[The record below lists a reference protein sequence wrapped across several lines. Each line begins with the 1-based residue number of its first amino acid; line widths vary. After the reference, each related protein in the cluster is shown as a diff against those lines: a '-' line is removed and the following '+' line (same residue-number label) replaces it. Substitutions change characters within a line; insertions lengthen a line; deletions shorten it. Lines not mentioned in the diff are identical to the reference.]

1 MTEEETPLDHGLVA
15 PLALP
20 PDSKVPD
27 PETGASNDAEY
38 DLYFRI
44 VRDDPGLLE
53 WSRTCMRIDRELLED
68 LERTSLSAE
77 EKYRVLQGLVTVY
90 GITLERWVTAGDAAL
105 AATEAPLRRSR
116 DEEEDR

>member
-1 MTEEETPLDHGLVA
+1 MTEDEGLDYGLVS

-27 PETGASNDAEY
+27 PHTGASTEAEY

-44 VRDDPGLLE
+44 VRENPGLLE
-53 WSRTCMRIDRELLED
+53 WSRTCVRVDRELTDD

-77 EKYRVLQGLVTVY
+77 EKYKVLQGLVTVY
-90 GITLERWVTAGDAAL
+90 GVTLARWVAAGEAAL
-105 AATEAPLRRSR
+105 AQEAER
-116 DEEEDR
+116 

>member
-1 MTEEETPLDHGLVA
+1 VSDETPLDHGLVS

-27 PETGASNDAEY
+27 PATGGSTADEY

-53 WSRTCMRIDRELLED
+53 WSRTCARVDRELLED
-68 LERTSLSAE
+68 LDRTSLSAE
-77 EKYRVLQGLVTVY
+77 QKYRILQGLVTVY
-90 GITLERWVTAGDAAL
+90 GVTLERWVTAADAAL
-105 AATEAPLRRSR
+105 AEADEPLTRAG
-116 DEEEDR
+116 DEEAER

>member
-1 MTEEETPLDHGLVA
+1 MTEEEAVHDYGLIS

-27 PETGASNDAEY
+27 ADTGGSNDAEY

-53 WSRTCMRIDRELLED
+53 WSRTCVRVDGKLLED
-68 LERTSLSAE
+68 LEGTSLSPE
-77 EKYRVLQGLVTVY
+77 DKYRILQGLVTVY
-90 GITLERWVTAGDAAL
+90 GVTLERWVAAGDAAL
-105 AATEAPLRRSR
+105 ARARGEEAGR
-116 DEEEDR
+116 